1 MNCGSLVVAVWSATD
16 QASGAAAVGSGAVPA
31 RRDLLQQRRQWL
43 CTLLNKETKTQQEAC
58 CGHMG
63 V

>member
-1 MNCGSLVVAVWSATD
+1 MNCGCLVVAVWLATD

-43 CTLLNKETKTQQEAC
+43 CTLLNKETKT
-58 CGHMG
+58 
-63 V
+63 